1 MESKVIRGGKVAVLY
16 SPGWGAGWSTWN
28 ADIESF
34 LMFDPTLVEYVE
46 NDERDRIPAYVQSVF
61 PDAYTGGAEDLS
73 IMWITQGLQ
82 FRITEYDGSES
93 VEVRENI
100 PWELA

>member
-1 MESKVIRGGKVAVLY
+1 MESKVVRGGKVAVLY
-16 SPGWGAGWSTWN
+16 SPGWSAGWSTWN
-28 ADIESF
+28 ADIETF

-46 NDERDRIPAYVQSVF
+46 NDERDRIPAYVESGF
-61 PDAYTGGAEDLS
+61 PDAFTSGAEDLS

-93 VEVRENI
+93 VEVRESI
-100 PWELA
+100 LWQLA

>member
-1 MESKVIRGGKVAVLY
+1 MESKVVRGGKVAVLY
-16 SPGWGAGWSTWN
+16 SPDWGAGWSTWN
-28 ADIESF
+28 EDIENF

-46 NDERDRIPAYVQSVF
+46 NDERDRIPAYVESVF
-61 PDAYTGGAEDLS
+61 PDAFTGGAKDLR
-73 IMWITQGLQ
+73 IMWITQGIQ

-100 PWELA
+100 LWQLA